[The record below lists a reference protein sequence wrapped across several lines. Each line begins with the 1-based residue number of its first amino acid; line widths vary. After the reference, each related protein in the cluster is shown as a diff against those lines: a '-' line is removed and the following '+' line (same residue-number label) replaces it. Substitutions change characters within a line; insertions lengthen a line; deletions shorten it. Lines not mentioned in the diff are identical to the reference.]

1 MLFAISS
8 LHFKLDL
15 VKDLVYIKRNI
26 TEVPKMTI
34 QVNIYE
40 AKSKL
45 SKLINQVIAG
55 EEVIVAKS
63 GKPVAKIV
71 PFEKPTQNRKPGSA
85 KGKLIIS
92 DDFDA
97 PLPDDILKGFYK

>member
-1 MLFAISS
+1 MLFAIPS

-15 VKDLVYIKRNI
+15 VKDLVYI
-26 TEVPKMTI
+26 VDSLGCFKMTV

-45 SKLINQVIAG
+45 SKLINKVIAG

-63 GKPVAKIV
+63 GKPVARII
-71 PFEKPTQNRKPGSA
+71 PFEKPTENRKPGSA

-97 PLPDDILKGFYK
+97 PLPDDILQGFYK

>member
-1 MLFAISS
+1 MA
-8 LHFKLDL
+8 
-15 VKDLVYIKRNI
+15 V
-26 TEVPKMTI
+26 

-45 SKLINQVIAG
+45 SKLINLVMAG

-71 PFEKPTQNRKPGSA
+71 PLEKPVQDRKPGSA
-85 KGKLIIS
+85 KGKIIMA

-97 PLPDDILKGFYK
+97 PLPDDILKEFYK

>member
-1 MLFAISS
+1 
-8 LHFKLDL
+8 
-15 VKDLVYIKRNI
+15 
-26 TEVPKMTI
+26 MTV

-45 SKLINQVIAG
+45 SQLINQVIAG
-55 EEVIVAKS
+55 EEIIVAKS

-71 PFEKPTQNRKPGSA
+71 PLEKPIQDRKPGTA
-85 KGKLIIS
+85 KGKIIIA

-97 PLPDDILKGFYK
+97 PLPDDILKEFYK

>member
-1 MLFAISS
+1 MAVQI
-8 LHFKLDL
+8 D
-15 VKDLVYIKRNI
+15 IN
-26 TEVPKMTI
+26 
-34 QVNIYE
+34 E

-63 GKPVAKIV
+63 GKPVARIV
-71 PFEKPTQNRKPGSA
+71 PFKKPTQNRKPGSA
-85 KGKLIIS
+85 KGILIIS

-97 PLPDDILKGFYK
+97 PLPDNILQGFYK

>member
-1 MLFAISS
+1 
-8 LHFKLDL
+8 
-15 VKDLVYIKRNI
+15 
-26 TEVPKMTI
+26 MTV

-55 EEVIVAKS
+55 EEVVVTKS

-71 PFEKPTQNRKPGSA
+71 PLEKPIQDRKPGSA
-85 KGKLIIS
+85 KGKIIIA
-92 DDFDA
+92 DEFDA
-97 PLPDDILKGFYK
+97 PLPDGIIEEFYK

>member
-1 MLFAISS
+1 
-8 LHFKLDL
+8 
-15 VKDLVYIKRNI
+15 
-26 TEVPKMTI
+26 MTV

-63 GKPVAKIV
+63 GKPVARLV
-71 PFEKPTQNRKPGSA
+71 PFEKPLQNRKPGSA

-92 DDFDA
+92 EDFDS
-97 PLPDDILKGFYK
+97 PLPEDILKGFNK

>member
-1 MLFAISS
+1 
-8 LHFKLDL
+8 
-15 VKDLVYIKRNI
+15 
-26 TEVPKMTI
+26 MTV

-63 GKPVAKIV
+63 GKPVAKLV
-71 PFEKPTQNRKPGSA
+71 PFEKPIQNRKAGSA

>member
-1 MLFAISS
+1 VA
-8 LHFKLDL
+8 
-15 VKDLVYIKRNI
+15 
-26 TEVPKMTI
+26 I
-34 QVNIYE
+34 QVNIQE
-40 AKSKL
+40 AKSNL

-71 PFEKPTQNRKPGSA
+71 PIENPTQNRKPGSA

-97 PLPDDILKGFYK
+97 PLPDDILKEFYK

>member
-1 MLFAISS
+1 MA
-8 LHFKLDL
+8 
-15 VKDLVYIKRNI
+15 V
-26 TEVPKMTI
+26 

-45 SKLINQVIAG
+45 SNLINQVIAG

-63 GKPVAKIV
+63 GKPVAKLV
-71 PFEKPTQNRKPGSA
+71 PFEKPAQNRKAGSA

-92 DDFDA
+92 DDFDE
-97 PLPDDILKGFYK
+97 PLPEDILKGFYR